1 MDKSEAEG
9 DKVSSQ
15 DGDGD
20 EERQQW
26 SNPIEFLLR
35 DDDDETLQWQNQ
47 GAKGSKSIVKLPI
60 QEEPICKVL
69 RCNQQQFIRA
79 LFLVVTLLKP
89 VMGLWIS
96 S

>member
-9 DKVSSQ
+9 DKVPSQ

-35 DDDDETLQWQNQ
+35 DDDDETFQWQNQ
-47 GAKGSKSIVKLPI
+47 GAKGSKSNGPVDTRHESQLQSSPWNS
-60 QEEPICKVL
+60 L
-69 RCNQQQFIRA
+69 TNQKAQLI
-79 LFLVVTLLKP
+79 K
-89 VMGLWIS
+89 
-96 S
+96 